1 MRSDTIGRPPAG
13 AAGLVVNFM
22 SETPLEEIISEKAFA
37 AELGERAAGFFA
49 MAGALLARTDGWDR
63 GAFFQLTSEADGLE
77 AQLDDHGAR
86 YNRNF
91 SFLRELV
98 ASLRGFSQ
106 AGFSMAHLVRR
117 LPTYGVGLAPR
128 EREQA
133 QQDVEGSRAFMEQT
147 ARGLLKALR
156 KEAAA
161 LGVPLP
167 AEAPSESVHADAG
180 PRRMLPRNMGQ
191 EDLLDDEQKVA
202 EVASKYL
209 QACAMLEETGI
220 HRILDEQEREQWLA
234 RHCSEVQ
241 ARVYEATVHNL
252 QSTYDTHVKNSPAE
266 AADPRLSKLRGHLSA
281 ALHLLEAVT
290 HMAHFVERHESGQG
304 NELLEARIG
313 SVVKRSE
320 VREQT
325 LNHLLHWAAVILK
338 RGRPLAEDLLPSYTN
353 LQVLEVEL
361 PPTVSMHARPAAL
374 IVSIVNHFGTPV
386 EMEVDGARCNAA
398 SILELLVAVGSHPNA
413 RNYVFHGDIKPLTDI
428 KLLFEHAV
436 GENGMERLP
445 PQLSYLRNDA

>member
-1 MRSDTIGRPPAG
+1 
-13 AAGLVVNFM
+13 M

-37 AELGERAAGFFA
+37 LEVGERAESFFSLSS
-49 MAGALLARTDGWDR
+49 ALLARTEDWGR

-77 AQLDDHGAR
+77 SQLDDHGAR
-86 YNRNF
+86 YNRTF

-106 AGFSMAHLVRR
+106 AGFSMAHLERR
-117 LPTYGVGLAPR
+117 LPTYGVSLAPR
-128 EREQA
+128 EREQVLRDIA
-133 QQDVEGSRAFMEQT
+133 SSRKFLEQT
-147 ARGLLKALR
+147 ARVLLESLR
-156 KEAAA
+156 KEAHA
-161 LGVPLP
+161 LGIPLP
-167 AEAPSESVHADAG
+167 SATADEVMHGDAG

-191 EDLLDDEQKVA
+191 EDLDDDEQRVA

-209 QACAMLEETGI
+209 QACEMLEETGI
-220 HRILDEQEREQWLA
+220 HRILDERERDLWLG

-266 AADPRLSKLRGHLSA
+266 ASDARLSRLRGHVSA
-281 ALHLLEAVT
+281 ALHLLESVT
-290 HMAHFVERHESGQG
+290 HLAHFVERHESGQR
-304 NELLEARIG
+304 NEELEARIG
-313 SVVKRSE
+313 AVVKRSE

-325 LNHLLHWAAVILK
+325 LNHLLYWAAVILK

-361 PPTVSMHARPAAL
+361 PPSVSMHARPAAL

-386 EMEVDGARCNAA
+386 EMEVAGARCNAA

-413 RNYVFHGDIKPLTDI
+413 RRYVFHGDIKPLTDI
-428 KLLFEHAV
+428 KLLFEYSV
-436 GENGMERLP
+436 GEKGMDGLP
-445 PQLSYLRNDA
+445 PELAYLRDDS

>member
-1 MRSDTIGRPPAG
+1 MSST
-13 AAGLVVNFM
+13 

-37 AELGERAAGFFA
+37 VELGKRAASFFDVA
-49 MAGALLARTDGWDR
+49 NGLLARTEDWGR
-63 GAFFQLTSEADGLE
+63 AAFFQLTSEADGLE

-86 YNRNF
+86 YNRTF

-106 AGFSMAHLVRR
+106 AGFSMAHLERR

-133 QQDVEGSRAFMEQT
+133 QRDIAGSRKFLEQT
-147 ARGLLKALR
+147 ARALLDALR
-156 KEAAA
+156 LEAQA

-167 AEAPSESVHADAG
+167 AEAPGARAPADVG

-220 HRILDEQEREQWLA
+220 HRILDEGERERWLS

-252 QSTYDTHVKNSPAE
+252 QSTYDTHVKNSAAE
-266 AADPRLSKLRGHLSA
+266 AADPRLSKLRGHLSGS
-281 ALHLLEAVT
+281 LHLLEAVT
-290 HMAHFVERHESGQG
+290 HLAHFVERHESGQR
-304 NELLEARIG
+304 NEQLEARIG
-313 SVVKRSE
+313 AVVKRSE
-320 VREQT
+320 VREHT

-338 RGRPLAEDLLPSYTN
+338 RGRPLAEDLLPSYTD

-361 PPTVSMHARPAAL
+361 PSTVSMHARPAAL

-386 EMEVDGARCNAA
+386 EMELEGARCNAA

-413 RNYVFHGDIKPLTDI
+413 RRFVFHGDIKPLTDI
-428 KLLFEHAV
+428 KLLFEYSV
-436 GENGMERLP
+436 GEKGMERLP
-445 PQLSYLRNDA
+445 PQLAYLRDDS

>member
-1 MRSDTIGRPPAG
+1 MSST
-13 AAGLVVNFM
+13 

-37 AELGERAAGFFA
+37 ARLGERATSFFELA
-49 MAGALLARTDGWDR
+49 NSLLARGDDWGR
-63 GAFFQLTSEADGLE
+63 GAFFQLISEADGLE

-86 YNRNF
+86 YNRTF

-98 ASLRGFSQ
+98 ASLRGFAQ
-106 AGFSMAHLVRR
+106 AGFSMAHLERR

-133 QQDVEGSRAFMEQT
+133 QQDVEHSRRFMQQM
-147 ARGLLKALR
+147 ARALLEALR
-156 KEAAA
+156 LEAQS

-167 AEAPSESVHADAG
+167 AEPRADAVHADAG

-191 EDLLDDEQKVA
+191 EDLVEDEQKVA

-220 HRILDEQEREQWLA
+220 HRILDEREREHWLG

-266 AADPRLSKLRGHLSA
+266 AADPRLPKLRGHLSA
-281 ALHLLEAVT
+281 TLHLLEAVT
-290 HMAHFVERHESGQG
+290 HMAHFVERHESGQR
-304 NELLEARIG
+304 NEQLEARIG
-313 SVVKRSE
+313 AVVKRSE

-325 LNHLLHWAAVILK
+325 LNHLLYWAAVILK
-338 RGRPLAEDLLPSYTN
+338 RGRPLAEDLLPSYTD

-361 PPTVSMHARPAAL
+361 PPTISMHARPAAL

-386 EMEVDGARCNAA
+386 EMEVESARCNAA

-413 RNYVFHGDIKPLTDI
+413 RRYVFHGDIKPLTDI

-436 GENGMERLP
+436 GEQGMERLP
-445 PQLSYLRNDA
+445 PQLSYLRDDG

>member
-1 MRSDTIGRPPAG
+1 MPPDTIIRP
-13 AAGLVVNFM
+13 AAEWKAALSFM

-37 AELGERAAGFFA
+37 VELGERAASFFA
-49 MAGALLARTDGWDR
+49 LAAGLESSTQDWGRAV
-63 GAFFQLTSEADGLE
+63 FFQLTSEADGLE

-86 YNRNF
+86 YNRSF

-106 AGFSMAHLVRR
+106 AGFSMAHLERR

-133 QQDVEGSRAFMEQT
+133 QHDIEGSRKFLQHT
-147 ARGLLKALR
+147 ARALLQAARL
-156 KEAAA
+156 EAAA

-167 AEAPSESVHADAG
+167 AAALGDPMHADVG

-191 EDLLDDEQKVA
+191 EDLVDDEQKVA

-220 HRILDEQEREQWLA
+220 HRILDEREREQWLG

-266 AADPRLSKLRGHLSA
+266 AADPRLPKLRGHLSG

-290 HMAHFVERHESGQG
+290 HMAHFVERHESGQR
-304 NELLEARIG
+304 NEQLEARI
-313 SVVKRSE
+313 SAVVKRSE

-361 PPTVSMHARPAAL
+361 PASVSMHARPAAL

-386 EMEVDGARCNAA
+386 EMEVAGARCNAA

-413 RNYVFHGDIKPLTDI
+413 RRYVFHGDIKPLTDI
-428 KLLFEHAV
+428 KLLFEYAV
-436 GENGMERLP
+436 GEKGMERLP
-445 PQLSYLRNDA
+445 PQLAYLRNDS